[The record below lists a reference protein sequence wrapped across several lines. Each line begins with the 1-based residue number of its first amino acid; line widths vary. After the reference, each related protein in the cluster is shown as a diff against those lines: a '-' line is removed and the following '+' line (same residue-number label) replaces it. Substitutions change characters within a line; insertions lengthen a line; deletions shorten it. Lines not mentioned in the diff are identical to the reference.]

1 VDGPL
6 RLQRIPD
13 RRRDVRWSR
22 LELPWLRELQFRPGF
37 NAALVNLSFRGALVE
52 TSTRLRPGA
61 RAVLR
66 LTSTAR
72 VWTVSGAVSRSWVA
86 AVERERGV
94 VYRGAVQFD
103 NALDLPGTGTD

>member
-1 VDGPL
+1 
-6 RLQRIPD
+6 
-13 RRRDVRWSR
+13 
-22 LELPWLRELQFRPGF
+22 
-37 NAALVNLSFRGALVE
+37 
-52 TSTRLRPGA
+52 
-61 RAVLR
+61 VLR